1 MAKSKKSTINIT
13 GWKIAD
19 ITDPNKININN
30 LSRNDLS
37 KVVGRLV
44 SASNK
49 RLRNLAKTPLGRLS
63 PSYRSRM
70 GINRYKRK
78 GRSYGFFSTRGK
90 NVNELRQLY
99 GEARGFLAL
108 ETSTVKG
115 WENVRNE
122 ITSSLGIDLS
132 TKRKSTKF
140 WKTYRQ
146 LAEMN
151 NVYGKEVRSKLNSE
165 QIQLMVA
172 EQFGQRGG
180 FNQKTD
186 DVIAKMNQKITEL
199 YEQEQ
204 AQESRFAKV
213 GSEIDGAYDEDYED
227 EDMDY

>member
-1 MAKSKKSTINIT
+1 MAKKSTINIT
-13 GWKIAD
+13 GWKISD
-19 ITDPNKININN
+19 ITDPNKIDINK

-49 RLRNLAKTPLGRLS
+49 RLRNLERTPIGRLS

-70 GINRYKRK
+70 GINRYKHK
-78 GRSYGFFSTRGK
+78 GRSYGYFSTKGK
-90 NVNELRQLY
+90 TTNQLRQLY
-99 GEARGFLAL
+99 GETRGFLAL

-122 ITSSLGIDLS
+122 ITAGLGIDLS
-132 TKRKSTKF
+132 TKRKSNKF

-151 NVYGKEVRSKLNSE
+151 NVYGKETPSKLNSE
-165 QIQLMVA
+165 QIQQMLA
-172 EQFGQRGG
+172 EQFTKRGG
-180 FNQKTD
+180 FNQSAD
-186 DVIAKMNQKITEL
+186 DVISTMNQKINEL
-199 YEQEQ
+199 YEQ
-204 AQESRFAKV
+204 QEANESKYAKV
-213 GSEIDGAYDEDYED
+213 GSEVADAWVYSEDE